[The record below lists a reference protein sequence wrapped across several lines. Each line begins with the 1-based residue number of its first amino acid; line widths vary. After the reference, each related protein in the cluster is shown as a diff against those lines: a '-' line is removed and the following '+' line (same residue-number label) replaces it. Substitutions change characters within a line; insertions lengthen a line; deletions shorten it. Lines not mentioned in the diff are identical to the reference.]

1 MNVKR
6 LTARL
11 IAATVAV
18 FSMAS
23 TAMAQAV
30 VGGAPKD
37 RGLWLQEAAS
47 EQAQRIN
54 DFNELLLWI
63 IVVITIFV
71 FALMFYVMFRFRE
84 KANPVPSKV
93 SHNTFIEVI
102 WTVVPILILVAIGVI
117 SLPLLYWQDQVPET
131 DMAIQV
137 TGNQWNWTYSY
148 PDHGGVELT
157 ANVIPDATFANASAR
172 AAAEAELS
180 SFLGWPAK
188 LNARL
193 LDTDYRVVLPVNTKI
208 KVQLTASDVIHAW
221 TVPAFGVKL
230 DAVPGRLNETW
241 FEANQTGVF
250 YGQCSELCG
259 KDHAY
264 MPIAVEIVSKE
275 DFARWIELQGGTVT
289 ASAGAPTLGR

>member
-6 LTARL
+6 LTAG
-11 IAATVAV
+11 IVATLVAM
-18 FSMAS
+18 FAS
-23 TAMAQAV
+23 TASVLAQQN
-30 VGGAPKD
+30 VGRPTEG
-37 RGLWLQEAAS
+37 GLWLQPAAS
-47 EQAQRIN
+47 EQAQRIA
-54 DFNELLLWI
+54 DFNFDLLI
-63 IVVITIFV
+63 IITVITVFV
-71 FALMFYVMFRFRE
+71 FALMFYVMWRFRE

-93 SHNTFIEVI
+93 THNFVLEVV
-102 WTVVPILILVAIGVI
+102 WTIVPVFILIGIGIV

-131 DMAIQV
+131 DMAIHV

-148 PDHGGVELT
+148 PDHGDVELT
-157 ANVIPDATFANASAR
+157 ANVIPDATHYDASAK

-180 SFLGWPAK
+180 GFLGWPAT

-208 KVQLTASDVIHAW
+208 KVQLTASDVLHAW

-259 KDHAY
+259 KDHAF
-264 MPIAVEIVSKE
+264 MPIAVEIVTKE
-275 DFARWIELQGGTVT
+275 QFARWIELQGGVIT
-289 ASAGAPTLGR
+289 AEADAPALGR